1 MTSLSR
7 PGTTHQA
14 DSKIHTTANA
24 ALKDGK
30 TTVKSVEVAAAQ
42 PKRALGP
49 GAGKDN
55 SEMGLSIY
63 ARPFVPEILTV
74 INTLPPR
81 EIQSTAPRKAI
92 NFADFVGISF
102 GSFATSLPS
111 LPMPAPDLLTETSS
125 RSSIRNAKGYE
136 EFFQFHLR
144 EETQAQQSQNEAYS
158 LYGQDVTINPH
169 SLGSQSFQSQG
180 ETICSLRVPGI
191 RENSPLVED
200 DDVVYLRRLV
210 YGRDGSPLLMR
221 EWLEWTKAK
230 THTSNVPHQVH
241 MFKKDGLAPGWTN
254 VLYAARVLSVSRQ
267 NELLILRVRG
277 LPGGGFAPERTERFN
292 VQFPYPVERY
302 LAMQYALPNV
312 RRGLS
317 QLREYQEPRDWL
329 DGGGTGK
336 LVDPRTEQPVH
347 WIQSM
352 LFPTLRDSKMQENL
366 HTGQFRQNFFDQVL
380 NWEQKKAVEAI
391 CEGKHGKLPYLI
403 SGPPGTGKTK
413 TIIETALQLLKNSS
427 AHGHILL
434 CAPSDP
440 AADTLVHRLRQH
452 LNTIEVLRL
461 NRPGRTFAEVPG
473 AVLPYCSIM
482 NDTFTL
488 PAFQELMKYRV
499 IVTTCR
505 DSSLLAQ
512 ARTTNS
518 DLYTM
523 EKALR
528 NLTRSF
534 HPLDSAPENTKL
546 HWSALLIDEAAQA
559 TEPEALIPLTVVAP
573 PLHAPENLSP
583 LFVMAGDEHQL
594 GPRTSLPSSPLKM
607 SLFARLFKRAV
618 YADHPLA
625 RGKPLTKSLLPI
637 PCPAFANLKRNYRS
651 HPAILAVP
659 SSLFYADDLE
669 PEASDTNRLAD
680 WDGWRGRHWP
690 VLFHDNTCQDELEL
704 PGLMEGTGG
713 WFNAGEAAI
722 ACQYAASLVTSGLVE
737 QSEVCIMS
745 PFKAQVQRLRKRM
758 RDRRMW
764 DVNIGPL
771 EAFQGLERGVVI
783 LCVTRSRA
791 KFLEQDQLM
800 GWGVISDPNKM
811 NVALTR
817 AKFGLIVIGRRE
829 LLVEDPNWKAFV
841 DYCERN
847 GLTAGEGEV
856 NDEDVRDGNSHQR
869 TRLEK
874 ILIEKE
880 RNSKLQDVDEG
891 WGQRYDLDTD
901 QEMWTM
907 GMVEPS
913 PELPSNGY

>member
-1 MTSLSR
+1 MTSSSR
-7 PGTTHQA
+7 PGNTHQA
-14 DSKIHTTANA
+14 DTKIHTTANA
-24 ALKDGK
+24 ALNDGK
-30 TTVKSVEVAAAQ
+30 TTLKSVEFAEAQ
-42 PKRALGP
+42 PKQALGP

-81 EIQSTAPRKAI
+81 EVQSTAPRKAI

-111 LPMPAPDLLTETSS
+111 LPMPALDFLAETSS
-125 RSSIRNAKGYE
+125 RSSIRNAKEYE
-136 EFFQFHLR
+136 DFFQFHLR
-144 EETQAQQSQNEAYS
+144 EETQAQQTQNEAYS
-158 LYGQDVTINPH
+158 LYGQEVTIKPH
-169 SLGSQSFQSQG
+169 SLDFQSFQSQG

-191 RENSPLVED
+191 RENSPFIED
-200 DDVVYLRRLV
+200 DDVIYLRRLV

-230 THTSNVPHQVH
+230 THTSNVPHQRH
-241 MFKKDGLAPGWTN
+241 MFKKDGPAPGWTN
-254 VLYAARVLSVSRQ
+254 VLYVARVLSVSRPNQ
-267 NELLILRVRG
+267 LLILRVRG

-302 LAMQYALPNV
+302 LPMQYALPHV
-312 RRGLS
+312 RRGLT
-317 QLREYQEPRDWL
+317 QLREYQEPRDGL
-329 DGGGTGK
+329 EDGGTSK
-336 LVDPRTEQPVH
+336 LVDPQTQQAVH

-352 LFPTLRDSKMQENL
+352 LFPTLRDSQMQENL
-366 HTGQFRQNFFDQVL
+366 HAGQFRQNFFDQVL
-380 NWEQKKAVEAI
+380 NWEQKKAVEAV
-391 CEGKHGKLPYLI
+391 CEGKYGKLPYLI

-413 TIIETALQLLKNSS
+413 TIIETALQLLKNTS

-452 LNTIEVLRL
+452 LNTSEVLRL

-473 AVLPYCSIM
+473 AVLPYCSIV
-482 NDTFTL
+482 NNTFTL
-488 PAFQELMKYRV
+488 PALQELMKYRV
-499 IVTTCR
+499 VVTTCR

-523 EKALR
+523 ENSLR
-528 NLTRSF
+528 NLT
-534 HPLDSAPENTKL
+534 SAPESTKL

-573 PLHAPENLSP
+573 PLNAPENLSP
-583 LFVMAGDEHQL
+583 LFVLAGDEHQL
-594 GPRTSLPSSPLKM
+594 GPRTSLSSSPLKL

-690 VLFHDNTCQDELEL
+690 VLFHDNASQDELEL

-713 WFNAGEAAI
+713 WFNAGEADI

-745 PFKAQVQRLRKRM
+745 PFKAQVQRLRKHM

-791 KFLEQDQLM
+791 KFLEQDQHM
-800 GWGVISDPNKM
+800 GWGVIGDPNKM

-817 AKFGLIVIGRRE
+817 AKFGLIVIGGRE

-841 DYCERN
+841 RYCERN
-847 GLTAGEGEV
+847 GLAAGEAEAS
-856 NDEDVRDGNSHQR
+856 DEYVRGDNSHQR

-874 ILIEKE
+874 VLIEKE
-880 RNSKLQDVDEG
+880 RNSKLQHVDEG
-891 WGQRYDLDTD
+891 WGQRCDLNTD

-907 GMVEPS
+907 GMVEPP
-913 PELPSNGY
+913 PELSSNGY